1 MKDIFTKEIIRLAEV
16 AGPETHANFYE
27 AEGYDMFSHVVIDRP
42 DLRDP
47 FTAKEMP
54 NPSRTEFDP
63 IIVSLLSGVV
73 IKNSM
78 LDIDETQEL
87 ADEVIG
93 RMGRELPIITV
104 QAPDNIVR
112 AKFDRW
118 IKNRVTEFSK
128 QLDNVVG
135 FPQDFAGDS
144 PPSGEDALYI
154 PNGNFGIIV
163 PELVDVEKVDQKL
176 DAYNR
181 YFRGRE
187 Y

>member
-1 MKDIFTKEIIRLAEV
+1 MKDRFTKEIIRLAEV

-27 AEGYDMFSHVVIDRP
+27 AEGYSMFNHVVIDRP

-54 NPSRTEFDP
+54 NPSRAEFDP
-63 IIVSLLSGVV
+63 IIVGFLSGI
-73 IKNSM
+73 IKNSI
-78 LDIDETQEL
+78 LDSDETQEL
-87 ADEVIG
+87 ADEVAE
-93 RMGRELPIITV
+93 RMAYKLTINTSPVPDAIT
-104 QAPDNIVR
+104 QAR
-112 AKFDRW
+112 FDKW
-118 IKNRVTEFSK
+118 TQNRVTEFSK

-135 FPQDFAGDS
+135 FPQEFAGDA

-154 PNGNFGIIV
+154 PSGNFGIVV
-163 PELVDVEKVDQKL
+163 PELVRVKVDQSL

-181 YFRGRE
+181 YFRDRE